1 MVVDLVFDAG
11 IALKIAAGL
20 IRLPIDRLSIGS
32 TLRMRQSC

>member
-11 IALKIAAGL
+11 IALRIAAGL

-32 TLRMRQSC
+32 TSRMRRSC